1 MKKYDSV
8 IKEIQVIKVNTLFI
22 SDLNLPC
29 QLTTTYLL
37 SVRYVLA
44 LLILEV
50 CNLLHFL

>member
-8 IKEIQVIKVNTLFI
+8 IKETQVIKANRLVI

-29 QLTTTYLL
+29 QLTATYLL
-37 SVRYVLA
+37 SIRYVLA

-50 CNLLHFL
+50 CHLLHFL